1 MKICFFKTS
10 QKSFEKRQKNPE
22 KPHQILIVY
31 CIFARARQNLNNNES
46 QDLTEWDNLLF
57 RILHFDSFSQRAQ
70 ATAVLSLSKF

>member
-10 QKSFEKRQKNPE
+10 QKSFEKRQKHPE

-57 RILHFDSFSQRAQ
+57 RILHFDSFSQIAQ